1 MCEMENTLD
10 RINGKLDFVE
20 EKVNEPEDGTIETI
34 PKKRNQKEKRNLL
47 K

>member
-34 PKKRNQKEKRNLL
+34 PKKKKLERKEKSS
-47 K
+47 